1 MKPYPGRAMN
11 RLALAIVP
19 LLILTACSS
28 GQAFG
33 PLEIDVPEEWRV
45 TDRTD
50 ARLQIADGTA
60 AEDTDSEP
68 GDATVV
74 FDVYLDSATTV
85 QSWRD
90 THRNLD
96 VEWTEEQLE
105 IDGHDAVAFH
115 ATGEGVAGARET
127 VLIPDHRVLVIYRA
141 AFENDRP
148 AFDAG
153 YEPFREALRS
163 IRFSEDPVAS
173 PA

>member
-1 MKPYPGRAMN
+1 MTRI
-11 RLALAIVP
+11 ALAVLP
-19 LLILTACSS
+19 LLILTACS
-28 GQAFG
+28 GQSFG
-33 PLEIDVPEEWRV
+33 PLEMDIPEGWQV

-50 ARLQIADGTA
+50 RRLQIADGTA
-60 AEDTDSEP
+60 AEATDSEP
-68 GDATVV
+68 GDAKAV

-96 VEWTEEQLE
+96 VEWTKEDLE
-105 IDGHDAVAFH
+105 IGGHDAVAFH

-127 VLIPDHRVLVIYRA
+127 VLIPDYRILIIYRA